1 MTQNWVRPLGVLGGM
16 AVLALA
22 IAAPADAFWG
32 HRRTVVSTGYALPSV
47 PAVATT
53 APAPV
58 VVGRP
63 VFGMPGVVVPSAG
76 VVPSVVTPLPHALT
90 PASPAVTTYYAPP
103 ATYPTPA
110 AQPMPGGYVPPVTI
124 PSAVPSAATVP
135 PAIAPP
141 SPIVAP
147 ATSLPAVTAPRPT
160 IVVPGGGMMLRRP
173 ILVVP

>member
-1 MTQNWVRPLGVLGGM
+1 MTYNRIRPLAVLGGT

-22 IAAPADAFWG
+22 MAVPTDAFWG

-47 PAVATT
+47 PAVVTT

-63 VFGMPGVVVPSAG
+63 MFGAPRVIAPSPGI
-76 VVPSVVTPLPHALT
+76 VPSVATPLPHALT

-103 ATYPTPA
+103 ATYPPPA
-110 AQPMPGGYVPPVTI
+110 TQPLPAGYAPPIAIPSTVAVPPTVT
-124 PSAVPSAATVP
+124 T
-135 PAIAPP
+135 P

-147 ATSLPAVTAPRPT
+147 ATSLPAVAAPRPT